1 MLCLFGMINFINL
14 FYYSAYFATIHGPRC
29 IFWILFM
36 GLTALFKLT
45 FTFIYSS
52 FNKISESQPNLLY
65 DQVASLKSESTILSL
80 KKPLKVERGCPR
92 SQVGSIKVKIKKSSD
107 DTTTPLEHPHWWS
120 HNFSYLAPPKVTL
133 FILPSYFTKHP
144 TLVV

>member
-1 MLCLFGMINFINL
+1 
-14 FYYSAYFATIHGPRC
+14 
-29 IFWILFM
+29 M

-65 DQVASLKSESTILSL
+65 DQVASLKSESRILSL

-92 SQVGSIKVKIKKSSD
+92 SQVGSI
-107 DTTTPLEHPHWWS
+107 
-120 HNFSYLAPPKVTL
+120 
-133 FILPSYFTKHP
+133 
-144 TLVV
+144 